1 MEPIR
6 NNELGSSIARRSTA
20 GLHEIVSTTFESVC
34 ESEIDDDDISMAV
47 EKEVFEFE
55 VAMDNFLLV
64 DVPYTRD
71 ELGKQLGSILFFEVA
86 LC

>member
-1 MEPIR
+1 MF
-6 NNELGSSIARRSTA
+6 EL
-20 GLHEIVSTTFESVC
+20 VC
-34 ESEIDDDDISMAV
+34 ESEIGDDDISMAV

-64 DVPYTRD
+64 DVPYARD
-71 ELGKQLGSILFFEVA
+71 ELGKQLGSVLFFEVA